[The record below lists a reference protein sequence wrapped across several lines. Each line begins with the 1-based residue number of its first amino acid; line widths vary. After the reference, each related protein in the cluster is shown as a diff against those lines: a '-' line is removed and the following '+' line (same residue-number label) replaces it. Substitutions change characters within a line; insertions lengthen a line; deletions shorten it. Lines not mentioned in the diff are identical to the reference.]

1 MRPQELAQLKME
13 HSYWLNLQK
22 RALLGLHQ
30 GPSSRTNN
38 DVVTYMA
45 LFWHHIL
52 GPAQEEEK
60 NARKMKTQLLGQD
73 PKLYHFFIQYF

>member
-1 MRPQELAQLKME
+1 
-13 HSYWLNLQK
+13 
-22 RALLGLHQ
+22 
-30 GPSSRTNN
+30 
-38 DVVTYMA
+38 MA

-52 GPAQEEEK
+52 GPAQGKK